1 MEYEYAHCLLCP
13 IQHHVEHVAAGWDFE
28 YETTHDEYSYVQC
41 SGCGLVYLY
50 NRPQPRF
57 DAIIYPSHYYSA
69 TDSEQHSYVV
79 RTVREFLELRKVIN
93 LNRIIGTD
101 ANAIFDVGCGDG
113 RLLDVFKQKN
123 KSDSEFYGIEL
134 IGDAACRARAKGYTV
149 YEGNI
154 ETADLSSL
162 SGKMDLVLMHQ
173 IIEHTRSPRAVIKKI
188 NGLLRQGGIL
198 SIETPDVD
206 SLDFKLFRK
215 RYWGGYHIPR
225 HFYLF
230 TKPTLCRLLKEEGF
244 DIVSVAS
251 ILSPVFWVTSL
262 HNICK
267 ERFSKSTA
275 HFFSYKNPLLLAM
288 ATLID
293 MVQIVFFSRSSNM
306 QIVARKRKNA

>member
-1 MEYEYAHCLLCP
+1 M
-13 IQHHVEHVAAGWDFE
+13 
-28 YETTHDEYSYVQC
+28 
-41 SGCGLVYLY
+41 
-50 NRPQPRF
+50 
-57 DAIIYPSHYYSA
+57 
-69 TDSEQHSYVV
+69 
-79 RTVREFLELRKVIN
+79 
-93 LNRIIGTD
+93 IGTD
-101 ANAIFDVGCGDG
+101 ADAIFDVGCGDG
-113 RLLDVFKQKN
+113 RLLDIFKKKN
-123 KSDSEFYGIEL
+123 KSKGEYYGIEL

-154 ETADLSSL
+154 ETADLSAL

-173 IIEHTRSPRAVIKKI
+173 IIEHTRSPRAVIKKVNDI
-188 NGLLRQGGIL
+188 LRDGGVV
-198 SIETPDVD
+198 SIETPDVN

-251 ILSPVFWVTSL
+251 ILSPVFWVTSI
-262 HNICK
+262 HNMCK

-293 MVQIVFFSRSSNM
+293 IAQIVFFSRSSNM
-306 QIVARKRKNA
+306 QIVARKGKTL